1 MAVGVDGKGP
11 WWAAARAGQGD
22 KDLAAKNMEVPSVV
36 PFDAH
41 TLVVREGGGSGP
53 MIT

>member
-1 MAVGVDGKGP
+1 MAVDDARNVPRLAATGV
-11 WWAAARAGQGD
+11 GQGD

>member
-22 KDLAAKNMEVPSVV
+22 KDLAANDPEVPGVV
-36 PFDAH
+36 LVDAH
-41 TLVVREGGGSGP
+41 ALVARDGGGSGLL
-53 MIT
+53 IA